1 MHEIQADM
9 RLSEQDDVYAYGQ
22 VMIDRCIKFPVQMR
36 RYIDNESGEEK
47 AFLSYPRKEYKGEWK
62 DVVSPDQ
69 ELRAK
74 INQAVGEAIKK
85 NLERFKHAESRSAV
99 CNAPCTSKE
108 RERKSGH
115 MRGRKYKAVWSY
127 DTWRYDQT
135 RTKGAVFEHA
145 SVLCRGI

>member
-74 INQAVGEAIKK
+74 INQVGIFIGNNEAQVVSAF
-85 NLERFKHAESRSAV
+85 LSARS
-99 CNAPCTSKE
+99 NE
-108 RERKSGH
+108 
-115 MRGRKYKAVWSY
+115 
-127 DTWRYDQT
+127 
-135 RTKGAVFEHA
+135 
-145 SVLCRGI
+145 LIN

>member
-62 DVVSPDQ
+62 DVVSTRSGAARQDQ
-69 ELRAK
+69 PSSWGS
-74 INQAVGEAIKK
+74 N
-85 NLERFKHAESRSAV
+85 
-99 CNAPCTSKE
+99 
-108 RERKSGH
+108 
-115 MRGRKYKAVWSY
+115 
-127 DTWRYDQT
+127 
-135 RTKGAVFEHA
+135 
-145 SVLCRGI
+145 